1 MKVWES
7 GMVLGRREIALFLED
22 VYVEMRESEYVNAR
36 LTVATAPVVLQSH
49 FVINPLAVNG
59 PWRMS
64 AIAIVV
70 GWLLGLVVAALVENR
85 KRILAWLQS

>member
-1 MKVWES
+1 
-7 GMVLGRREIALFLED
+7 MVLGRREIDLFLED
-22 VYVEMRESEYVNAR
+22 VYLEMRESEYVNAR

-59 PWRMS
+59 PWKMS

-70 GWLLGLVVAALVENR
+70 GWLLGLMVAGLVENR